1 MGEIN
6 NENRLF
12 YCCAVLHSSPPF
24 LLQKQILCQPQH
36 RETNQGFWSS
46 SSWLQ
51 FVHTCTV
58 LSQDMLQAKSIK
70 EGRDCLVSW
79 WDINYQWWY
88 LKFKEK
94 KNSAALQLLEKI
106 LLHTICLHKET
117 VEAEQV
123 VKSQHSG
130 KARPNQLH
138 HHKTKQMHFGKPL
151 LRKDFQNLA
160 TTLFISH
167 IAFFSYLL
175 KKYRSGWEKM
185 TLSKKNNQTNETPA
199 PHINP
204 M

>member
-1 MGEIN
+1 M
-6 NENRLF
+6 F
-12 YCCAVLHSSPPF
+12 F
-24 LLQKQILCQPQH
+24 D
-36 RETNQGFWSS
+36 ETLIIS
-46 SSWLQ
+46 
-51 FVHTCTV
+51 
-58 LSQDMLQAKSIK
+58 D
-70 EGRDCLVSW
+70 
-79 WDINYQWWY
+79 DISNS
-88 LKFKEK
+88 KK

-123 VKSQHSG
+123 VNSQHLG
-130 KARPNQLH
+130 KARPNQLY

-160 TTLFISH
+160 TTLFNSH

-185 TLSKKNNQTNETPA
+185 TLSKKKPNETPA
-199 PHINP
+199 PHIKPQIKP